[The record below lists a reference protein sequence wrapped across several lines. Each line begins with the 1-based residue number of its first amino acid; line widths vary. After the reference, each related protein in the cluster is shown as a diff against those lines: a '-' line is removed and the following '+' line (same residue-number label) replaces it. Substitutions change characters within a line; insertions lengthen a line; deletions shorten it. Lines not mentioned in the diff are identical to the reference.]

1 MPNDRSNHKETSQ
14 ITSQLK
20 TRIDTNKRFGS
31 IDLDEWLLE
40 RLSIKKG
47 YNVLDVGCGTGNHI
61 IKIAEAFPEGD
72 YYGIDISK
80 SSIKEAIEKSTQKN
94 LKIKFICGD
103 AAEASVFQNN
113 FFDLIISIYAL
124 YYVKDTQKTLDALK
138 SKLKDTGK
146 IGVMSPYKGNNEEWY
161 SFLSSFMRIQP
172 EIESIANNFMDNI
185 VLPFA
190 KTNFVNIESI
200 HFGNKITI
208 PSFEYLKKYW
218 ASNIYYKPEFDREFE
233 TYAMEFFKKNEKFV
247 MTKRALL
254 VIMDTKN

>member
-1 MPNDRSNHKETSQ
+1 MPNDPSSQKETSQ

-20 TRIDTNKRFGS
+20 TRIDTNKKFGS
-31 IDLDEWLLE
+31 IDLDKWLLE

-61 IKIAEAFPEGD
+61 IKIAEAFPDGN

-80 SSIKEAIEKSTQKN
+80 SSIKDAIEKSTQKN

-124 YYVKDTQKTLDALK
+124 YYVKDPQKTLDVLK
-138 SKLKDTGK
+138 SKLKSTGK
-146 IGVMSPYKGNNEEWY
+146 IAVMSPYKGNNEEWY
-161 SFLSSFMRIQP
+161 SFLSSFMKIQQ
-172 EIESIANNFMDNI
+172 EIESIANNFMDRI

-190 KTNFVNIESI
+190 KTNFVKIESI
-200 HFGNKITI
+200 HFENKITI
-208 PSFEYLKKYW
+208 PSLEDLKKYW
-218 ASNIYYKPEFDREFE
+218 ESNVYHKPEFDREFE
-233 TYAMEFFKKNEKFV
+233 MHAKEFFKENEKFV
-247 MTKRALL
+247 LTKRALL
-254 VIMDTKN
+254 AIMGTKN